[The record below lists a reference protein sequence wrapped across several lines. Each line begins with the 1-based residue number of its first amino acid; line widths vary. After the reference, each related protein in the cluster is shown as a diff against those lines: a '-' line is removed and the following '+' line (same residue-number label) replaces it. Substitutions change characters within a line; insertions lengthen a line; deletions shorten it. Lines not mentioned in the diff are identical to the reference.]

1 MKRLMLAFAATTILA
16 GCGSHY
22 DEEEALA
29 RSAAAQAAKEQH
41 NITAYGFKSVL
52 NAWNCTNANGS
63 GESILAV
70 RGMTNDERGQD
81 MPLMIT
87 RAGVKTLYKY
97 DAGMG
102 DGVLYLT
109 DPNGESKHL
118 ARFKWGAYADSY
130 DILALR
136 DTGVESEFHCNQIK
150 DPSLN

>member
-97 DAGMG
+97 GAGMG